1 LAPLMKSKTISI
13 SIACSPSVVYEFASN
28 PENMPRWA
36 RGFAKSVAPSSGDWI
51 VETSSG
57 PVTLRFV
64 QHNELG
70 VLDHRVTLAQ
80 GLEINNP
87 MRVVANGSGSE
98 LLFTLF
104 QTENM
109 SDAEFAAD
117 AKLVKNDLRALK
129 KILESG
135 AD

>member
-1 LAPLMKSKTISI
+1 LGPLMKSKTISI
-13 SIACSPSVVYEFASN
+13 SIACSPAVVYEFASN

-36 RGFAKSVAPSSGDWI
+36 CGFAKSVAPSSGDWI
-51 VETSSG
+51 VETSNG